1 MFTVAVF
8 IGARA
13 RQTWKKRPVSASRVA
28 RFQFSFSTA
37 AVKIGGIAMR
47 NETAS
52 RKARGS

>member
-13 RQTWKKRPVSASRVA
+13 RQTWKKHHVCASRVA